1 MMAKSPSYSLTAVN
15 ILMACTEIA
24 TRAGAEKGIQS
35 ATAPILCRMND
46 FCLSG
51 PGRLID
57 PGYSE
62 LVETFGQEIAQ
73 QRVA

>member
-24 TRAGAEKGIQS
+24 TRAGAEKGI
-35 ATAPILCRMND
+35 PILYRMND

-62 LVETFGQEIAQ
+62 LVETLGQEIAQ